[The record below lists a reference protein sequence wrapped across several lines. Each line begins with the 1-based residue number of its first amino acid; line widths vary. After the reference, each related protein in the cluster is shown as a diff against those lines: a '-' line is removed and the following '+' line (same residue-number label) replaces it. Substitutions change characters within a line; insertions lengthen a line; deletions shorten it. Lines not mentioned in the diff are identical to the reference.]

1 MLYPG
6 FSRGDWLVAD
16 VPNVTQH
23 LLLQLACSRL
33 GVAFAT
39 CKDAAALS
47 AVADRVQGVVAGSTS
62 SYLHAALA
70 AKTTALK
77 GTFAATL
84 DHDDQTQGTAS
95 GAWQSLD
102 SLAIDG
108 DALPDRERLPELRFD
123 VPLAFY
129 GATGTNAAALTNG
142 GALTLGAAA
151 ATALEMTAADSV
163 CVSVTLGHAFGVGT
177 ACAAA
182 FLSGAAVVLPAVGGT
197 RGCGVPS
204 QRAAATAT
212 TLRDHQCSLLIADTH
227 TLEALN
233 QLTPPSAPLPRL
245 RGGICKTGSGS
256 DFLDQAPPL
265 QYAGARLLV
274 MGKRPA
280 L

>member
-1 MLYPG
+1 MFPG
-6 FSRGDWLVAD
+6 FARGDWLVAD

-47 AVADRVQGVVAGSTS
+47 SVADRVHGVVSGSAS

-70 AKTTALK
+70 AKTVALK
-77 GTFAATL
+77 GSFAATL
-84 DHDDQTQGTAS
+84 EVDGAS
-95 GAWQSLD
+95 AGAWQSLD

-129 GATGTNAAALTNG
+129 GATGANAAALTNG
-142 GALTLGAAA
+142 GALALGAAA
-151 ATALEMTAADSV
+151 AAALEMTAADSV

-182 FLSGAAVVLPAVGGT
+182 FLSGAAIVLPAVGGT

-204 QRAAATAT
+204 QRAAATLT

-227 TLEALN
+227 TLEALH
-233 QLTPPSAPLPRL
+233 QLPSSQSTPVLSLPRL

-256 DFLDQAPPL
+256 DFLDRAPPL
-265 QYAGARLLV
+265 EYAGARLLV